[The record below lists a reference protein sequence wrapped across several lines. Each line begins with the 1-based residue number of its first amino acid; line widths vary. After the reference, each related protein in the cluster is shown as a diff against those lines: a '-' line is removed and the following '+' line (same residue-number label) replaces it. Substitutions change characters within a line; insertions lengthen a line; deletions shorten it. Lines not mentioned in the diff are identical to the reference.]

1 MKKPSPATEEG
12 PLPGLSETNYKVLA
26 GVTAVGVL
34 APALLLAQAF
44 IPADFGKKA
53 PPKKG
58 DKGAKPATSKT
69 APAKKPA
76 AAKMELPK
84 LALPKREKAPAKPKA
99 PKASKA
105 SKASKAPKAPKTPP
119 STPGK
124 TASPAQK
131 LSLIH
136 ISEPTRP
143 Y

>member
-58 DKGAKPATSKT
+58 DKGAKPATSKA

-84 LALPKREKAPAKPKA
+84 LALPKREKAPAMESMPFSDIDWKPRWYF
-99 PKASKA
+99 
-105 SKASKAPKAPKTPP
+105 PP
-119 STPGK
+119 SKSGSLPYWSSPCQ
-124 TASPAQK
+124 ASP
-131 LSLIH
+131 
-136 ISEPTRP
+136 
-143 Y
+143 